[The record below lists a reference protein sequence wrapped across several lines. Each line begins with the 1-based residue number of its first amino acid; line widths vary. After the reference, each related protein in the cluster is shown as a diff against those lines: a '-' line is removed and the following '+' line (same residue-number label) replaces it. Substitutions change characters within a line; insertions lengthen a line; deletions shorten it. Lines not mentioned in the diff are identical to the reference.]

1 MATDAGNR
9 AENQASRTTTRGPI
23 HPGMVVRLVAS
34 DYPGALE
41 VFRRHG
47 ETDRPSIKFGHLEP
61 IDRFAQRRGIPLKA
75 LMDELAEATGA
86 AIVWRDPDAWQ
97 PHRPFIA
104 TALVITLTLGAGW
117 GTWLLTQIGLRG
129 SLTAVSANSVVAHG
143 EAQFWGFI
151 APFIIGIAS
160 GFLPKTTSSPRP
172 PRAGL
177 AALLAVLWMTVLG
190 GFAWSLA
197 PERLP
202 WLGYASA
209 AAAVLAALGY
219 LGMAAGQVG
228 DKWRIPWARFV
239 LASVLWMIVWAFVT
253 CFLRVQAGAAGPG
266 AYSDSARN
274 LLLEMALFGF
284 AMNAV
289 FGFGLRLLP
298 GMLGK
303 GAPKRPALETTFAL
317 HNGGVLAMAVS
328 HLGVMSGWLEALG
341 AVLVAGGALPW
352 VLGLHGT
359 RVKAKSTPRPEAGP
373 PLLPRYIQLALFWF
387 VVGLAM
393 LAAGGIAAAV
403 RGEPLPR
410 AYTGATRHALTVGF
424 LTTLIMGVAQRLL
437 PILSHDLLAWPRL
450 VGPILILIGVGNA
463 LRVGLELATM
473 AWPVA
478 FWIMPFSSFLELTA
492 LALFAANALRTLW
505 PERDVLLRT
514 GRVTELTR
522 AAVLMAEHPW
532 IEDHLVASGVGYFA
546 RVRSVPAELTLGSL
560 ATSKKLDAA
569 AIVAQINALLK
580 ANEAGGTGE
589 QAS

>member
-1 MATDAGNR
+1 MATDS
-9 AENQASRTTTRGPI
+9 ENQAARTTTRGPI
-23 HPGMVVRLVAS
+23 HPGMTVRLVAS

-47 ETDRPSIKFGHLEP
+47 ETERPSIKFGHLEP

-75 LMDELAEATGA
+75 LMNELSQATGA
-86 AIVWRDPDAWQ
+86 QIVWSDPDAWQ

-104 TALVITLTLGAGW
+104 MALVVTLTLGAGW
-117 GTWLLTQIGLRG
+117 GAWLLIEIGLRG

-160 GFLPKTTSSPRP
+160 GFLPKTTASPRSS
-172 PRAGL
+172 RAGL
-177 AALLAVLWMTVLG
+177 AALLSALWMTALF
-190 GFAWSLA
+190 GFAWAMA
-197 PERLP
+197 PAPLT
-202 WLGYASA
+202 WLGHASGL
-209 AAAVLAALGY
+209 AAVLAAMGY
-219 LGMAAGQVG
+219 LGMVLGQVG
-228 DKWRIPWARFV
+228 DKWRTPWARFV
-239 LASVLWMIVWAFVT
+239 LASVFWMIVWAFAT
-253 CFLRVQAGAAGPG
+253 FALRVQTGEAGPG
-266 AYSDSARN
+266 AYSESARN

-284 AMNAV
+284 ALNAV
-289 FGFGLRLLP
+289 YGFGLRLLP

-303 GAPKRPALETTFAL
+303 GAPKRPAVETTFAL
-317 HNGGVLAMAVS
+317 HNGGVLVLAVS
-328 HLGVMSGWLEALG
+328 HSPLGWAGPLEALG
-341 AVLVAGGALPW
+341 AVLIAGGALPW

-359 RVKAKSTPRPEAGP
+359 RVKAKSVPRPEAGP

-393 LAAGGIAAAV
+393 LAVGGVAAAV
-403 RGEPLPR
+403 RGEPLPK

-463 LRVGLELATM
+463 LRVTTELATM

-478 FWIMPFSSFLELTA
+478 FWIMPFSALLELSA
-492 LALFAANALRTLW
+492 LALFAANALRALW
-505 PERDVLLRT
+505 PEPDVLLRT
-514 GRVTELTR
+514 GRVTPLTR
-522 AAVLMAEHPW
+522 AAVLLAEHPW
-532 IEDHLVASGVGYFA
+532 IEDRLIASGVGYFA

-560 ATSKKLDAA
+560 ATSKKLD
-569 AIVAQINALLK
+569 VEALLAEINTLLRGH
-580 ANEAGGTGE
+580 ANAHARPE
-589 QAS
+589 

>member
-1 MATDAGNR
+1 MFRMATDA
-9 AENQASRTTTRGPI
+9 ENQATRTTTRGPI
-23 HPGMVVRLVAS
+23 HPGMTVRLVAS

-47 ETDRPSIKFGHLEP
+47 ETERPSIKFGHLEP
-61 IDRFAQRRGIPLKA
+61 IDRFAARRGIPLKT
-75 LMDELAEATGA
+75 LMNELAEATGA

-117 GTWLLTQIGLRG
+117 GAWLLTEIGLRG

-160 GFLPKTTSSPRP
+160 AFLPKTTSSPRP
-172 PRAGL
+172 PRVGL
-177 AALLAVLWMTVLG
+177 AALLTALWITVLG

-202 WLGYASA
+202 WLGYASG
-209 AAAVLAALGY
+209 AAAVLAAMGY
-219 LGMAAGQVG
+219 GGMAAGQVG
-228 DKWRIPWARFV
+228 DKWRTPWARFV
-239 LASVLWMIVWAFVT
+239 LASVFWMIVWALST
-253 CFLRVQAGAAGPG
+253 LTLRVQAGTAGPG
-266 AYSDSARN
+266 AYSESARN
-274 LLLEMALFGF
+274 LLLELALFGF

-303 GAPKRPALETTFAL
+303 GAPKRPALESTFAL

-359 RVKAKSTPRPEAGP
+359 RVKAKSAPRPEAGP

-393 LAAGGIAAAV
+393 LAVGGIVAAV

-424 LTTLIMGVAQRLL
+424 LTTLILGVAQRLL

-463 LRVGLELATM
+463 LRVVTELATM
-473 AWPVA
+473 AWPIA

-492 LALFAANALRTLW
+492 LALFSANVLRTLW
-505 PERDVLLRT
+505 PRRDVLLRT
-514 GRVTELTR
+514 GRVNELTR
-522 AAVLMAEHPW
+522 AAVLLAEHPW
-532 IEDHLVASGVGYFA
+532 IEDRLIASGVGYFA

-560 ATSKKLDAA
+560 ATSKKLDGA
-569 AIVAQINALLK
+569 AIVAEINALLE
-580 ANEAGGTGE
+580 ANEAEG
-589 QAS
+589 ARRHAP